1 MSALSVNVAQLKCIR
16 EDSLGAVRVMASWLT
31 VKDNTDSLQTD
42 RSNIENE
49 PIKELGIHKLRLT
62 YTAGLNALHCSEDIG
77 DEKWLESKICFEEVI
92 RIAGDSADEAGAA
105 RSECTLLLFLSNSNL
120 SRMLAKSDLKPLALY
135 HALDA
140 ASIMSIEDS
149 SVHDPG
155 LLLRIA
161 KLTLELQ
168 DSWSCKQL
176 LGYRVRHDRRS
187 SGSSVGGLLDSFY
200 QLRDNLQYEI
210 SSSSSSFK
218 SQLSMNKR
226 ETASLTIDRATLD
239 FSGGDFFDSLA
250 TVLASEAPKKSFD
263 YSFLVSNPEL
273 QQRNASD
280 EEQSNRGFRENL
292 QMKSGYEIPVTL
304 DTIICDLTE
313 ESENHTDE
321 NPRDETASS
330 ASSGRKYGTA
340 TEPRKVRSVSSSDP
354 KAQNDNIGST
364 LSRRKKESL
373 SLSSTSSSRFT
384 HLQVNNCEEECRIII
399 VN

>member
-1 MSALSVNVAQLKCIR
+1 
-16 EDSLGAVRVMASWLT
+16 MASWLT
-31 VKDNTDSLQTD
+31 VKDNTDSSQTD

-49 PIKELGIHKLRLT
+49 PIKELGIFKLRLT
-62 YTAGLNALHCSEDIG
+62 YTEGLNALHCSEDIG

-105 RSECTLLLFLSNSNL
+105 RSECRLLLFLSNSNL
-120 SRMLAKSDLKPLALY
+120 SRMLAKSDQKPLALY

-140 ASIMSIEDS
+140 ASTMSIEDS

-176 LGYRVRHDRRS
+176 LGYRVRHDRKA

-226 ETASLTIDRATLD
+226 ESASLTIDRATLD
-239 FSGGDFFDSLA
+239 FSGRDFFDSLA
-250 TVLASEAPKKSFD
+250 TVLASEAPGKSFD

-273 QQRNASD
+273 RNANE
-280 EEQSNRGFRENL
+280 EEQSNRGLRENL
-292 QMKSGYEIPVTL
+292 QPKSGSDIPITP

-330 ASSGRKYGTA
+330 SASSGRKYVTV
-340 TEPRKVRSVSSSDP
+340 TEPRKVRSASSSDP

-364 LSRRKKESL
+364 LSRRKKDSL

-384 HLQVNNCEEECRIII
+384 HLQVNNCEEECRIIF